1 MVWGGDPPE
10 AERRALQSSAN
21 LHTGKIQKVVLMGR
35 AKKLSTVTDDGNRLE
50 QLKNLAKILANQID
64 ICSKNVTEGPKLMPQ
79 LSKQYRETIREIE
92 EIEGV
97 DKDDDEIGEILSERK
112 ADGKPNA
119 VR

>member
-1 MVWGGDPPE
+1 
-10 AERRALQSSAN
+10 
-21 LHTGKIQKVVLMGR
+21 MGR

-64 ICSKNVTEGPKLMPQ
+64 NCSKNVIDGPKLMPQ

-97 DKDDDEIGEILSERK
+97 DKDDDEIREILSERK